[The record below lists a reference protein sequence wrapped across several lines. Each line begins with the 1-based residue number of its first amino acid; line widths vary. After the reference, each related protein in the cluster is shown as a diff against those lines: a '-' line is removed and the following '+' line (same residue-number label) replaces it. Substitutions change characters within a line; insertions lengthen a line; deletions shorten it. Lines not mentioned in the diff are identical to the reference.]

1 MIRPAVVVR
10 VALWTWFAGAVAMG
24 ITPGLRP
31 ASASH
36 SALVLGLT
44 ALALYPYFRVG
55 KLRDFVDGLDPRALL
70 QIHLC
75 RLLGI
80 FFILQW
86 WRGGLPYAFAV
97 PVGIGEIVVA
107 ACALVLI
114 VGKFESSQFRRYLT
128 LWNVVGLFDLLFAVY
143 IAAKVGTSNPKGM
156 RAFDAAPLW
165 IWPSFL
171 VPLLLATHVMLFARL
186 LRR

>member
-1 MIRPAVVVR
+1 MMRPAVFVR

-24 ITPGLRP
+24 VSPGLRP

-44 ALALYPYFRVG
+44 ALALYPYFRFG
-55 KLRDFVDGLDPRALL
+55 KLREFVDGIDPRALL

-75 RLLGI
+75 RLLGV

-86 WRGGLPYAFAV
+86 WRGELPYAFAV
-97 PVGIGEIVVA
+97 PVGIGEVVVA
-107 ACALVLI
+107 AGALVLI
-114 VGKFESSQFRRYLT
+114 VGKFEGSRFRRYLT

-143 IAAKVGTSNPKGM
+143 IAAKVGASDPKGM
-156 RAFDAAPLW
+156 RAFATAPLW

-171 VPLLLATHVMLFARL
+171 VPLLLATHVMIFARL